1 MQRDLVAFGGDLSR
15 KLRPSLHLLAD
26 QEEGCASL
34 RVSEK
39 FEYSRRALRMR
50 AVVEREHDAVIAG
63 RAVPHA
69 QRRPNGRA
77 YGSKAGSPVARDDDA
92 GSEQQGLPNSGP
104 LGTLGARTAAHLMC
118 PVDAETPSA
127 LTRSAGVGSRG
138 RA

>member
-1 MQRDLVAFGGDLSR
+1 MQRDLVAFGGDRSR

-26 QEEGCASL
+26 QEGCASL

-39 FEYSRRALRMR
+39 FEDLRRALRMR

-63 RAVPHA
+63 RAVPDA

-92 GSEQQGLPNSGP
+92 GSEQQGLPNSGRA
-104 LGTLGARTAAHLMC
+104 LGT
-118 PVDAETPSA
+118 
-127 LTRSAGVGSRG
+127 
-138 RA
+138 